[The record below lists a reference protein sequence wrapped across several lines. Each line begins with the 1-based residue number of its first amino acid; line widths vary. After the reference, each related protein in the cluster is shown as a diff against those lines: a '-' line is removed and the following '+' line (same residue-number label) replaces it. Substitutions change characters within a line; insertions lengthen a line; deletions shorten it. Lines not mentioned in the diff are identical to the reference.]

1 MGRGSNKK
9 EKASPLIPAGSS
21 NSGSRLNPRELLLG
35 QGSRGIK
42 LKGILSDE
50 EVSLT
55 QDKKDKQRKLEG
67 ERPTEIDSEGNKF
80 WKNAAGEF
88 HRDGD
93 LPAEVWVDGTK
104 SWHQN
109 GDQHRDGD
117 KPAQLWADGSKS
129 WYQNGKLHRD
139 GDNPAAIGADGSRL
153 WYNNGKQHRD
163 GDQPAEIWADG
174 SKFWYQ
180 KGKRHRDGDKPAI
193 IGADGTE
200 EFWIEDQFIKTVK
213 LDKNGQTS

>member
-9 EKASPLIPAGSS
+9 EKGSLLATPEHLG
-21 NSGSRLNPRELLLG
+21 SGSRLNPRELLLG
-35 QGSRGIK
+35 QGSRGMK

-139 GDNPAAIGADGSRL
+139 GDKPA
-153 WYNNGKQHRD
+153 Q
-163 GDQPAEIWADG
+163 IWADG
-174 SKFWYQ
+174 SESWYQ
-180 KGKRHRDGDKPAI
+180 NGEKHRDGDKPAEIWPEGRKEWYKNGKRHRDGDKPAVTYV
-193 IGADGTE
+193 DGTE
-200 EFWIEDQFIKTVK
+200 EFWVEDQFIKTVK
-213 LDKNGQTS
+213 LDKNGKV